1 LVTVPPPDHLVTG
14 TGSPSTVFVAG
25 LAQTLADVRVFA
37 SGVSGTRT
45 FVELVVPSVSA
56 GLDDLDAVCAEVV
69 ASQALGVSLGA
80 TTVLALAARQ
90 PQQFDRLV
98 LALPGAVFSDHLEP
112 ARGRMRAVQDAFEQR
127 DQIAMAQALLAVQ
140 PESVRGRLQVTMW
153 ARRQADVVLGLPLGP
168 LLDDVLSGAAAGLV
182 SALDCAAV
190 TVPVLVLAQRDDDVH
205 PVTAAEQL
213 AGALP
218 DARLVV
224 SDVPWVWS
232 ARDRLREVVSGFL
245 AGG

>member
-1 LVTVPPPDHLVTG
+1 MTVPTPDHLVTG

-45 FVELVVPSVSA
+45 FVELVVPSVTA
-56 GLDDLDAVCAEVV
+56 GVDDVDAVCAEVG
-69 ASQALGVSLGA
+69 ASQAVGVSLGA
-80 TTVLALAARQ
+80 TTVLTLAARQ
-90 PQQFDRLV
+90 PQRFDRLV

-112 ARGRMRAVQDAFEQR
+112 ARERMRSLRAAFEQR
-127 DQIAMAQALLAVQ
+127 DQIAVAQALLAMQ
-140 PESVRGRLQVTMW
+140 PVAVRSRLQVTMW
-153 ARRQADVVLGLPLGP
+153 ARRQADVVLGLPLAP
-168 LLDDVLSGAAAGLV
+168 LLDDVLSGAAAALV
-182 SALDCAAV
+182 STLDCAAV
-190 TVPVLVLAQRDDDVH
+190 TMPVLVVAQRDDDVH
-205 PVTAAEQL
+205 PVAAAEQL
-213 AGALP
+213 AAALP

-232 ARDRLREVVSGFL
+232 ARDRLRDVVSGFL